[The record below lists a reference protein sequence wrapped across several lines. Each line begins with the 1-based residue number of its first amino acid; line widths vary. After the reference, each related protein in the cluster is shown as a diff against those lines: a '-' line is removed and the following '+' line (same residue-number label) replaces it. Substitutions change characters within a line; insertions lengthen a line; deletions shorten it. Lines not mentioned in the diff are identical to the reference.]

1 MSFPYDPFPRSPF
14 FSCEDSS
21 FRIVDKTRFSQVVTG
36 KEEPWMTLSVGDL
49 NVMHSRPVRVK
60 SHQDFS
66 IEIECEDGSLRLDID
81 SESARKVD
89 SAGREWVYRGGL
101 EEANAGMGWMPVS

>member
-1 MSFPYDPFPRSPF
+1 MSFPFDPFPSSPF
-14 FSCEDSS
+14 FSCEDTS
-21 FRIVDKTRFSQVVTG
+21 FRIVDKARFSQVVTG
-36 KEEPWMTLSVGDL
+36 KEEPWLTLSVDDS
-49 NVMHSRPVRVK
+49 NVMHSRPVRVT

-66 IEIECEDGSLRLDID
+66 IEIECEEGSLKLDIG

-101 EEANAGMGWMPVS
+101 EEANQGMGWMPVS

>member
-1 MSFPYDPFPRSPF
+1 MSFPYEPFPSTPY
-14 FSCEDSS
+14 FSCEPDRL
-21 FRIVDKTRFSQVVTG
+21 RIVDKAQFSKVVMG
-36 KEEPWMTLSVGDL
+36 KADPWLTLSVSES

-66 IEIECEDGSLRLDID
+66 IEIECELGLLRLNME

-89 SAGREWVYRGGL
+89 TDGREWVYRGGL
-101 EEANAGMGWMPVS
+101 EEANEGLGWMPVS